1 MAKTRRA
8 ICGFSLSVTHRGYSL
23 HMSWFTEFKAKRA
36 AKAATKSL
44 KRAHAT
50 WQEDFQTLEK
60 LIAVITAAS
69 KGEDSVPNT
78 LMQAKGEHT
87 LWSGTAVFHETGR
100 TASRYQGGSSGVS
113 VPVVAG
119 IRFRVGAMSG
129 QVIPGIEMQMDKDQ
143 GVVMLTNERLI
154 FTGPLKTQQWDFD
167 KVLMLSTSPDQSDYF
182 ISVSNRD
189 KTSGVRFD
197 PVTGRE
203 FNRFL
208 GSATAVHE
216 SGYEEVLKELNAMR
230 SAALASKPALELPTI

>member
-1 MAKTRRA
+1 
-8 ICGFSLSVTHRGYSL
+8 
-23 HMSWFTEFKAKRA
+23 MSWFTEFKAKRA

-44 KRAHAT
+44 QRAQT
-50 WQEDFQTLEK
+50 VWQEDFQTLEK

-78 LMQAKGEHT
+78 LMQKKGEHT
-87 LWSGTAVFHETGR
+87 LWSGQAIFHEVGR
-100 TASRYQGGSSGVS
+100 TPSRYQGGSSGVS
-113 VPVVAG
+113 IPVVAG

-167 KVLMLSTSPDQSDYF
+167 NVLMLSTTEDQSDYF

-197 PVTGRE
+197 PATGRE

>member
-1 MAKTRRA
+1 
-8 ICGFSLSVTHRGYSL
+8 
-23 HMSWFTEFKAKRA
+23 MSWFTEFKAKRA
-36 AKAATKSL
+36 AKAAARSF
-44 KRAHAT
+44 KRDHEI
-50 WQEDFQTLEK
+50 WQDDFQTLEK
-60 LIAVITAAS
+60 LITVITAAS

-78 LMQAKGEHT
+78 LMQATGEHT

-100 TASRYQGGSSGVS
+100 TPSRYQGGSSGVS

-216 SGYEEVLKELNAMR
+216 SGYEAVLKELNAMHT
-230 SAALASKPALELPTI
+230 AALASKPALELPTI